1 MGPLHGVKIVEIA
14 GIGSEPFAGMMLADM
29 GAEMI
34 RVDRKVPAVEIVDP
48 KFEVLNRSR
57 RSIIIDL
64 KKPEG
69 IEAVLKCVEQADA
82 LIEGFRAGVM
92 ERLGLGPEVCMK
104 RNQKLV
110 YGRITG
116 WGQDG
121 PLAHV
126 AGHDINYIAITGALN
141 SIGNKNGKP
150 VPPLNLLGDFGGG
163 GLMLA
168 FGMACALFE
177 TQKSGKGQVVDAA
190 MVDGVSVLMA
200 MNHGLRA
207 SGFWSDQR
215 GENMVDSGAHFYDT
229 YETSDG
235 KYVGIGSIEPQFYAI
250 LLEKLEISDPE
261 FNDQLNPEKWPA
273 LKEKI
278 TEIFKTKTRDEW
290 CEIMEGTDACFAPVL
305 SLPEAYEHPHNVE
318 RNSFVEIEGIMHPA
332 PSPRF
337 SRTVAEIQGPPA
349 VPGAHTD
356 AILKDW
362 GFFPEEIQAL
372 RDSEAI

>member
-1 MGPLHGVKIVEIA
+1 MGPLQDVKIVEIG

-34 RVDRKVPAVEIVDP
+34 RVDRKVMTMQVVSP
-48 KFEVLNRSR
+48 KYELLQRSR

-69 IEAVLKCVEQADA
+69 IKAVLKCIDQADA

-104 RNQKLV
+104 RNPKLV

-121 PLAHV
+121 PLARA

-141 SIGNKNGKP
+141 AIGNKNGKP

-163 GLMLA
+163 GLLLA

-177 TQKSGKGQVVDAA
+177 AQKSGKGQVVDAA
-190 MVDGVSVLMA
+190 MVDGVSVIMA
-200 MNHGLRA
+200 TFHGLRA
-207 SGFWSDQR
+207 AGFWSDQR
-215 GENMVDSGAHFYDT
+215 GENLIDSGAHFYDT

-235 KYVGIGSIEPQFYAI
+235 KYVSVGSMEPQFYAL
-250 LLEKLEISDPE
+250 LLEKMEITDPE
-261 FNDQLNPEKWPA
+261 FDDQLNQDNWPV

-278 TEIFKTKTRDEW
+278 AAIFKTKTRDEW
-290 CEIMEGTDACFAPVL
+290 CELMEGTDVCFAPVL
-305 SLPEAYEHPHNVE
+305 SLPEAYTHPHNIE
-318 RNSFVEIEGIMHPA
+318 RNAFVEIEGIKHPA
-332 PSPRF
+332 PAPRF
-337 SRTVAEIQGPPA
+337 SRTVPEIQGPPA
-349 VPGAHTD
+349 IPGAHTE
-356 AILKDW
+356 AIMEDW
-362 GFFPEEIQAL
+362 GFTPQEIQEL
-372 RDSEAI
+372 RDAEAI